1 MSMFMSM
8 KFSDLDPKIK
18 QILETYPIRNR
29 VKWVHENE
37 RIVLIYPKDFS
48 KFESWLH
55 QRIGGPNSIRRPLD
69 EIGSKIWLMAD
80 GKHTVMDIC
89 TILDDEYREDI
100 EPVFDRVR
108 KFLEILLRSNLI
120 RLSSKKM
127 GPKKLR
133 VIKEK

>member
-1 MSMFMSM
+1 MSM
-8 KFSDLDPKIK
+8 KFTDLNPKIK
-18 QILETYPIRNR
+18 QILKTYPKRNR
-29 VKWVHENE
+29 VKWIHEKE

-48 KFESWLH
+48 KLESWLH
-55 QRIGGPNSIRRPLD
+55 QRIGGPSSIRRPLD
-69 EIGSKIWLMAD
+69 EIGSKIWLMSD

-89 TILDDEYREDI
+89 TVLDEEYREDI
-100 EPVFDRVR
+100 EPVLDRVT
-108 KFLEILLRSNLI
+108 KFLEVLLRSNLI